1 MRSSDNISKEEENAM
16 TTKTTIEQLLSLNK
30 EIPAMQEEMM
40 REEAMP
46 IRDPNNDRIQD
57 EAIQKE
63 KGAIQNEVMRKRNE
77 AMLDE
82 EMNR

>member
-1 MRSSDNISKEEENAM
+1 
-16 TTKTTIEQLLSLNK
+16 
-30 EIPAMQEEMM
+30 MQEEMM

-46 IRDPNNDRIQD
+46 IRDPNNGRIQD

-63 KGAIQNEVMRKRNE
+63 KGAIQNKVMRKRNE
-77 AMLDE
+77 AMRDE

>member
-63 KGAIQNEVMRKRNE
+63 KEAIQNEVMQKRNE

-82 EMNR
+82 EINR

>member
-1 MRSSDNISKEEENAM
+1 M
-16 TTKTTIEQLLSLNK
+16 EQLLSLNK

-46 IRDPNNDRIQD
+46 IRDPNNGRIQD

-63 KGAIQNEVMRKRNE
+63 KGAIQNKVMRKRNE
-77 AMLDE
+77 AMRDE